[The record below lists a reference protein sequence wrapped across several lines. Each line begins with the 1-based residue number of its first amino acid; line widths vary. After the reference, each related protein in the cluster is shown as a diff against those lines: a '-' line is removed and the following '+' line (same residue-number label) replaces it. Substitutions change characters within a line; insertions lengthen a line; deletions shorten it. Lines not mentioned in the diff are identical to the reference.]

1 MTCMGD
7 GATRADVRIALLG
20 GFAVTVDGTVVEDG
34 WRLRKAKTLVKLLA
48 LAPGHR
54 LHREAVLDLLW
65 PDVDPRAAANN
76 LHQAIHAAR
85 RALGATRIALR
96 DELVWLSPDEALV
109 VDVDSFQTAADRA
122 RASGDVE
129 QLRGALAQ
137 WTGMLLPEDAYE
149 SWSAS
154 YREGLAETHAALA
167 AQLAAALV
175 ASGEAEAAL
184 ALLEPLAAQRVFDES
199 LQRSWIA
206 ALAALGRRWDA
217 LAAYERLRDALDRE
231 YAAEPEPETKA
242 IYRRVLVGAAS
253 APARTPHNLPE
264 PTSTFIGRHRELQE
278 LIVSLERTRLLT
290 LTGPGGA
297 GKSRL
302 SVELARRAAAT
313 SAFSDGVWR
322 VKLAGVKEGEM
333 VTSTTAATLG
343 LALPGGRP
351 SELAIADQLAGR
363 SLLLVL
369 DNCEH
374 LLSAS
379 SALVSEVLSRCPDV
393 RVVTT
398 SREPLGVAGEVVYR
412 VPSLELPAPTD
423 HAPDLAALARLEAVQ
438 LFVERARQTTDRF
451 VLDAG
456 NAAAVAEICRRLDG
470 MPLALELAAA
480 RLAHLSVADL
490 AVGLDSALTLLAR
503 RGGAKLDR
511 QQTLAATLD
520 WSHELLEDVERTVLR
535 RLAVFA
541 GGFDIQAAAQ
551 VCDGGPIEIVELI
564 SRLVD
569 KSLVEADT
577 SGPSARYRLLE
588 VVRQY
593 AEARLDAAGDRPDA
607 QRRHREWFAVQAA
620 ERDPDRGEPIVGEP
634 SSWFD
639 LEQDNLRAALS
650 SSLSDDPALALQLA
664 TSTWRFWM
672 SRGLIAEGTRWLTHA
687 LDGCPA
693 RSPVRARAL
702 SAMGVLHAR
711 QGRVSQLAAIGA
723 EIAALL
729 SEHDDPAER
738 AFGRHQR
745 ALLAFMAGEWDAA
758 AADELVDST
767 PDDVDAFP
775 AIAASA
781 RHLAGIVALSRA
793 DTAAARGLFT
803 AAQRALAQVP
813 PGAPPY
819 FMTITTGWMVDG
831 RVEPPLPFGEE
842 TVLLGRR
849 IGAEQAAGHLA
860 LALALT
866 DRLSGDLDSALRL
879 IDEAR
884 QRFDELGDRYG
895 QAYAAAQRG
904 HTLRWTGDHPAAD
917 DAFADSEALRRE
929 LRDQRSV
936 AMALSGRALVA
947 ASAGRRSSARALGQE
962 AVDMMERNGD
972 TAGVALTTTNLAVA
986 ELLLG
991 EPAAALGWIDR
1002 ATECP
1007 DLPGAHRAFGW
1018 LRLLQAHLL
1027 SSAGD
1032 RQAADAAAVA
1042 ASDLFFH
1049 VGERAGLTALQRA
1062 CKAGLLRLPKDNT
1075 P

>member
-1 MTCMGD
+1 MARMRD
-7 GATRADVRIALLG
+7 GATRAEVRIGLLG
-20 GFAVTVDGTVVEDG
+20 GFVATVDGRLVEDR

-54 LHREAVLDLLW
+54 LHRETVLDLLW
-65 PDVDPRAAANN
+65 PDVDPRAATNN

-109 VDVDSFQTAADRA
+109 VDVDTFQAAADEA
-122 RASGDVE
+122 RAGGDVD

-154 YREGLAETHAALA
+154 YREGLAETYAALVTR
-167 AQLAAALV
+167 LATALV
-175 ASGEAEAAL
+175 ASGQAEAAL

-217 LAAYERLRDALDRE
+217 LAAYEQLRDALDRE

-242 IYRRVLVGAAS
+242 TYRRVLVGAAS
-253 APARTPHNLPE
+253 APVRTPHNLPE
-264 PTSTFIGRHRELQE
+264 PTSTFIGRHRELHE
-278 LIVSLERTRLLT
+278 LSVSLERTRLLT

-313 SAFSDGVWR
+313 SDFPDGVWR
-322 VKLAGVKEGEM
+322 VELAGVKEGEI

-363 SLLLVL
+363 SVLLVL

-412 VPSLELPAPTD
+412 VPSLELPAYTD
-423 HAPDLAALARLEAVQ
+423 LESDLAALARLEAVQ
-438 LFVERARQTTDRF
+438 LFVERAKQTTDRF
-451 VLDAG
+451 ALDAG

-480 RLAHLSVADL
+480 RLAHLSVADV
-490 AVGLDSALTLLAR
+490 AVGLDSALALLAR

-520 WSHELLEDVERTVLR
+520 WSHELLDDDERAAFR

-541 GGFDIQAAAQ
+541 GGFDIKAAAQ
-551 VCDGGPIEIVELI
+551 VCDAGPTEIVELI

-593 AEARLDAAGDRPDA
+593 AEARLDAAGDGSQA
-607 QRRHREWFAVQAA
+607 QLRHREWFAVAAA
-620 ERDPDRGEPIVGEP
+620 ERDPDRGESIVGEP

-639 LEQDNLRAALS
+639 VEQDNLRAALS
-650 SSLSDDPALALQLA
+650 SSLSDDPSLALELA

-672 SRGLIAEGTRWLTHA
+672 SRGLIAEGARWLTHA
-687 LDGCPA
+687 LDGCTD
-693 RSPVRARAL
+693 RSQVRARAL
-702 SAMGVLHAR
+702 AAIGVLHAR
-711 QGRVSQLAAIGA
+711 QGRMSQLEAIGR
-723 EIAALL
+723 EIQALL

-738 AFGRHQR
+738 AIGRHQR
-745 ALLAFMAGEWDAA
+745 AVFAFMAGDWDTAA
-758 AADELVDST
+758 EDKLVQST
-767 PDDVDAFP
+767 PGAGSLAAV
-775 AIAASA
+775 AASA

-793 DTAAARGLFT
+793 DTAAAKELFT
-803 AAQRALAQVP
+803 AAQHALERVP
-813 PGAPPY
+813 PDAPPY
-819 FMTITTGWMVDG
+819 FMTITMGWVVDG
-831 RVEPPLPFGEE
+831 CVEPSLPYGEE
-842 TVLLGRR
+842 TVLFGRR
-849 IGAEQAAGHLA
+849 IGAQQAAGHVA
-860 LALALT
+860 ISRALT

-884 QRFDELGDRYG
+884 RRFDALGDRYG

-904 HTLRWTGDHPAAD
+904 HTLRWAGDYAAAD
-917 DAFADSEALRRE
+917 GAFVESEALRRE

-936 AMALSGRALVA
+936 AMAVSGRALVA
-947 ASAGRRSSARALGQE
+947 ASANKHASARVLGAEALE
-962 AVDMMERNGD
+962 MMERNGD
-972 TAGVALTTTNLAVA
+972 SAGVTLASSNLAVV
-986 ELLLG
+986 ETLLG
-991 EPAAALGWIDR
+991 APAAALGWIER
-1002 ATECP
+1002 AIEIP
-1007 DLPGAHRAFGW
+1007 DLPGGHRAFGW

-1027 SSAGD
+1027 SGLHD
-1032 RQAADAAAVA
+1032 REAADTAARA
-1042 ASDLFFH
+1042 ALALFSGL
-1049 VGERAGLTALQRA
+1049 GERAGLAALQRA
-1062 CKAGLLRLPKDNT
+1062 CKAGLLTLPEDNT
-1075 P
+1075 T

>member
-1 MTCMGD
+1 M
-7 GATRADVRIALLG
+7 RVALLG
-20 GFAVTVDGTVVEDG
+20 GFAASVDGRAVDDR

-54 LHREAVLDLLW
+54 LHRESVLDQLW
-65 PDVDPRAAANN
+65 PDVDPRAATNN

-85 RALGATRIALR
+85 RALGATRIVLR
-96 DELVWLSPDEALV
+96 DELVWLSPDETLL
-109 VDVDSFQTAADRA
+109 VDVDAFQAASDAA
-122 RASGDVE
+122 RASGDID

-137 WTGMLLPEDAYE
+137 WTGTLLPEDAYE
-149 SWSAS
+149 PWSAAD
-154 YREGLAETHAALA
+154 RERLAETYAAVA

-175 ASGEAEAAL
+175 ASGAPEAAL
-184 ALLEPLAAQRVFDES
+184 TLLEPLVTHREFDES
-199 LQRSWIA
+199 LHRSWIA
-206 ALAALGRRWDA
+206 ALAAIGRRWDA
-217 LAAYERLRDALDRE
+217 LAAYEQLRDALDRE

-242 IYRRVLVGAAS
+242 TYRRVLIGVAA

-264 PTSTFIGRHRELQE
+264 PASSFIGRHRELHE
-278 LIVSLERTRLLT
+278 LSVSLERTRLLT

-313 SAFSDGVWR
+313 NDFPDGVWR
-322 VKLAGVKEGEM
+322 VKLAGVKDGEL

-351 SELAIADQLAGR
+351 SEPAIADQLAGR

-374 LLSAS
+374 LLSAA

-412 VPSLELPAPTD
+412 APSLELPARAEVESD
-423 HAPDLAALARLEAVQ
+423 VAALARLEAVQ
-438 LFVERARQTTDRF
+438 LFVERAKQTSDQF

-456 NAAAVAEICRRLDG
+456 NASAVAEICRRLDG

-490 AVGLDSALTLLAR
+490 AVGLDSALALLAR
-503 RGGAKLDR
+503 RGGTKLDR

-520 WSHELLEDVERTVLR
+520 WSHELLDDDERAAFA

-541 GGFDIQAAAQ
+541 GGFDIEAAAQ
-551 VCDGGPIEIVELI
+551 VCAAAPTQSVELI

-593 AEARLDAAGDRPDA
+593 AEARLDAAGDGPDA
-607 QRRHREWFAVQAA
+607 RLRHREWFAVAAA
-620 ERDPDRGEPIVGEP
+620 EHDPDRGEPIVGEP
-634 SSWFD
+634 SNWFD
-639 LEQDNLRAALS
+639 VEQDNLRAALS
-650 SSLSDDPALALQLA
+650 SALSDDPPLALQLA

-672 SRGLIAEGTRWLTHA
+672 SRGLIAEGARWLTHA
-687 LDGCPA
+687 LDGCPD
-693 RSPVRARAL
+693 RSWVRARAL
-702 SAMGVLHAR
+702 AAIGVLHAR
-711 QGRVSQLAAIGA
+711 QGRVSQLGAIGD
-723 EIAALL
+723 EIHALL
-729 SEHDDPAER
+729 SEHDDPAVR

-745 ALLAFMAGEWDAA
+745 DVFAFMAGEWDAA
-758 AADELVDST
+758 AENELVAST
-767 PDDVDAFP
+767 PDRVDSFP
-775 AIAASA
+775 AITASA
-781 RHLAGIVALSRA
+781 RHLAGIVALGRA
-793 DTAAARGLFT
+793 DPEAARSLFAAA
-803 AAQRALAQVP
+803 QQSLAQVP
-813 PGAPPY
+813 SGTPPY
-819 FMTITTGWMVDG
+819 FMTITLGWVVDP

-842 TVLLGRR
+842 TVLFGRR
-849 IGAEQAAGHLA
+849 IGAQQAAGHIA
-860 LALALT
+860 LAQALT
-866 DRLSGDLDSALRL
+866 DRQSGDTDSALRL
-879 IDEAR
+879 IGEAR
-884 QRFDELGDRYG
+884 RRFDALGDRYG

-904 HTLRWTGDHPAAD
+904 HTLRWVGDHSAAT
-917 DAFADSEALRRE
+917 DAFVESETLRRE

-947 ASAGRRSSARALGQE
+947 ASAGQSAPARALGRE
-962 AVDMMERNGD
+962 ALDMMERNGD
-972 TAGVALTTTNLAVA
+972 TAGVTLTTTNLAVA
-986 ELLLG
+986 EMLLG
-991 EPAAALGWIDR
+991 EPSAALGWIDR
-1002 ATECP
+1002 ATQVP
-1007 DLPGAHRAFGW
+1007 DLPGGHRGFGW
-1018 LRLLQAHLL
+1018 LRLLQAQVL
-1027 SSAGD
+1027 SGAGD

-1042 ASDLFFH
+1042 ALELFSGF
-1049 VGERAGLTALQRA
+1049 GEQAGLAALQRA
-1062 CKAGLLRLPKDNT
+1062 CKAGLLTLPEDNT
-1075 P
+1075 T